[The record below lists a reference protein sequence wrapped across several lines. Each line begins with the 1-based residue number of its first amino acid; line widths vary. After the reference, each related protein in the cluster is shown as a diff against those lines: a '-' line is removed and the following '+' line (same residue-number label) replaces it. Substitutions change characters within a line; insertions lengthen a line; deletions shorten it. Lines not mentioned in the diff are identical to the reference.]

1 MKKFLA
7 LVLAAIL
14 VLSLSAVVFADDL
27 IVDVGGGYIVNDP
40 SNTQPSTDVERVE
53 VPFTKIVDKNGG
65 RDPGKETFEFE
76 VFNFGNSAASPEG
89 VTITGNKIETNGKG
103 IYNGKLVLEGEN
115 LISNGGL
122 LSEPFAIR
130 EKKGT
135 ANGWTYSDEIW
146 LVEVSDNED
155 ANGAPKLNFYKAKI
169 VKTEDGSEYVE
180 YLDER
185 TPLDKMTFTN
195 NYYMAGETSVIH
207 IPVPVEKN
215 PDTGAAVYT
224 GAALFLAAAL
234 R

>member
-14 VLSLSAVVFADDL
+14 VLSLSAVVFAEDL
-27 IVDVGGGYIVNDP
+27 TVDVGNNGNVGNYP

-65 RDPGKETFEFE
+65 RDPGKETFVFE
-76 VFNFGNSAASPEG
+76 ILEYGISGMADKITVVNN
-89 VTITGNKIETNGKG
+89 TIQTNGKG
-103 IYNGKLVLEGEN
+103 IYKGNLVFSGSAKEALAEG
-115 LISNGGL
+115 
-122 LSEPFAIR
+122 FFVR

-146 LVEVSDNED
+146 YATPNSED
-155 ANGAPKLNFYKAKI
+155 DGKWQFYKAT
-169 VKTEDGSEYVE
+169 VEHSENGDFYVHDHDHP
-180 YLDER
+180 YND
-185 TPLDKMTFTN
+185 MVFTN

>member
-27 IVDVGGGYIVNDP
+27 IVDNIGDYP
-40 SNTQPSTDVERVE
+40 SNTQPSTDMVRVE

-65 RDPGKETFEFE
+65 RDPGKETFVFE
-76 VFNFGNSAASPEG
+76 ILEYGISGMADEITVVNNTIVFSGPAGALAEG
-89 VTITGNKIETNGKG
+89 F
-103 IYNGKLVLEGEN
+103 LV
-115 LISNGGL
+115 
-122 LSEPFAIR
+122 R

-135 ANGWTYSDEIW
+135 ADGWTYSDEVW
-146 LVEVSDNED
+146 CAMPRGED
-155 ANGAPKLNFYKAKI
+155 GKWQFYKAT
-169 VKTEDGSEYVE
+169 VEHSENGDFYV
-180 YLDER
+180 YDYDH
-185 TPLDKMTFTN
+185 PYNDMVFTN

>member
-27 IVDVGGGYIVNDP
+27 IIDIGDYP
-40 SNTQPSTDVERVE
+40 YNTQPSTDVERVE

-65 RDPGKETFEFE
+65 RDPGKETFVFE
-76 VFNFGNSAASPEG
+76 ILRYNISGMADEITVVNN
-89 VTITGNKIETNGKG
+89 TIQTNGKG
-103 IYNGKLVLEGEN
+103 VYKDNLVFSGPAGALDEGF
-115 LISNGGL
+115 LV
-122 LSEPFAIR
+122 R

-135 ANGWTYSDEIW
+135 ADGWTYSDEIW
-146 LVEVSDNED
+146 CAMPERE
-155 ANGAPKLNFYKAKI
+155 GGKWQFYKVTVVHGENGDYYDYDYEHPYNDMVFI
-169 VKTEDGSEYVE
+169 
-180 YLDER
+180 
-185 TPLDKMTFTN
+185 N

>member
-27 IVDVGGGYIVNDP
+27 IVDNVGDYP

-65 RDPGKETFEFE
+65 RDPGKETFVFE
-76 VFNFGNSAASPEG
+76 ILQYGIGGMADKITVESN
-89 VTITGNKIETNGKG
+89 TIQTNGKG
-103 IYNGKLVLEGEN
+103 VYKDNLVFSGPAGALAEGF
-115 LISNGGL
+115 IV
-122 LSEPFAIR
+122 R

-135 ANGWTYSDEIW
+135 ADGWTYSDEIW
-146 LVEVSDNED
+146 CAMPERED
-155 ANGAPKLNFYKAKI
+155 GKWQFYK
-169 VKTEDGSEYVE
+169 VTVVHGENGDYYDYDYEHPYNNMV
-180 YLDER
+180 
-185 TPLDKMTFTN
+185 FTN

>member
-14 VLSLSAVVFADDL
+14 VLSLSAVVFAEDL
-27 IVDVGGGYIVNDP
+27 TVDVGNNGNVGNYP

-76 VFNFGNSAASPEG
+76 ILEYGISGMADK
-89 VTITGNKIETNGKG
+89 ITVVNNAIQTNGKG
-103 IYNGKLVLEGEN
+103 VYKDNLVFDEVWCAMPNREDDGK
-115 LISNGGL
+115 
-122 LSEPFAIR
+122 
-130 EKKGT
+130 
-135 ANGWTYSDEIW
+135 WQ
-146 LVEVSDNED
+146 
-155 ANGAPKLNFYKAKI
+155 FYKAT
-169 VKTEDGSEYVE
+169 VEHSENGDYYNCDYEHPYNDMV
-180 YLDER
+180 
-185 TPLDKMTFTN
+185 FTN